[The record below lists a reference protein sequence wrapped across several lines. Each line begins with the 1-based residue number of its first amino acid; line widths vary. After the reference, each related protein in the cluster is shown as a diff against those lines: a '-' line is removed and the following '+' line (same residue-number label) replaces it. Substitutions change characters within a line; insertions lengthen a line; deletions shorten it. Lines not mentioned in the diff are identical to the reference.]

1 MNVQRFRALLQ
12 IPLLGLFSTL
22 SVISASKADAPFYAG
37 KTVTIVVGGEA
48 GASYDLYARL
58 LGEFLPKYLPGRPAV
73 VVQDMPGANGAL
85 SAGYMA
91 NQAVADGTIIA
102 ECVSNLPTY
111 PLLHPDVAKFDAAK
125 LSWIGSV
132 TKDIYVAYVGQ
143 GAPINSYEGAKKTQ
157 AIMGGVLAGAASVQ
171 LAVVSNALF
180 GTKFKIVP
188 GYGSESKIELAIER
202 GEVQGSFGAVYT
214 TLKTDH
220 ADWLRNGKVKIILQ
234 HGLEKIDDLA
244 DVPLFI
250 DQARTTDER
259 QMLTFLLAPQEFNK
273 PFYAPPGI
281 PAERLELLRR
291 AFDATVKD
299 ADFLAAAT
307 KANVAVLDPM
317 RGEDV
322 AAAVNEIT
330 TTPRPVIDRLKSI
343 FADFA
348 AR

>member
-1 MNVQRFRALLQ
+1 MNAQAFQAPWRVSLLALLC
-12 IPLLGLFSTL
+12 TL
-22 SVISASKADAPFYAG
+22 SVASTSKAQAPFYAG
-37 KTVTIVVGGEA
+37 KTVTIVVGGET

-58 LGEFLPKYLPGRPAV
+58 LGQFLPKYLPGRPAV

-91 NQAVADGTIIA
+91 NQAVADGTMIA

-111 PLLHPDVAKFDAAK
+111 PLLHADVAKFDAAK
-125 LSWIGSV
+125 LAWIGSI

-143 GAPINSYEGAKKTQ
+143 AAPIRSYEDAKTTPV
-157 AIMGGVLAGAASVQ
+157 IMGGVLAGAASVQ

-202 GEVQGSFGAVYT
+202 GEVQGSFGAVYS

-220 ADWLRNGKVKIILQ
+220 ADWLRDGKVKIILQ
-234 HGLEKIDDLA
+234 HGLAKIGDLP

-250 DQARTTDER
+250 DQAKTTDER

-273 PFYAPPGI
+273 PFFAPPGI

-291 AFDATVKD
+291 AFEATVKD

-322 AAAVNEIT
+322 AAAVDEIAA
-330 TTPRPVIDRLKSI
+330 TPRPVVDRLKTI